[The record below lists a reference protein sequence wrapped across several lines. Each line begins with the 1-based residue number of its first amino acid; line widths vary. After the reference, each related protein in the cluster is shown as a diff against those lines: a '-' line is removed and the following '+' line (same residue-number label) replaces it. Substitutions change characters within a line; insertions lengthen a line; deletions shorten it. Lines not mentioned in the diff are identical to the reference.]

1 MTLNEWFDRIICINM
16 DRRPDRWAHATAEFE
31 KHGLTVQ
38 RFAGID
44 MGNLGNNGC
53 TESHGAVL
61 RMIVENEWPRTL
73 ILEDDVQFR
82 HDDMQDRFA
91 AMIGDVPADW
101 FILYLGAGYGEVP
114 RARVT
119 PNVIR
124 VNRMKTTSS
133 YAVTL
138 AAAREMAPH
147 IHGIGPIDELYGGWN
162 LSEPCYCF
170 EPRLAIQYENYSDLQ
185 RAVLNNGA
193 SMEDD
198 THVAQLR

>member
-1 MTLNEWFDRIICINM
+1 MTLNEYFTKVICINM
-16 DRRPDRWAHATAEFE
+16 DRRTDRWAHACAEFE
-31 KHGLTVQ
+31 KHGMTVE

-44 MGNLGNNGC
+44 MGSWGNNGC

-61 RMIVENEWPRTL
+61 RMIVDNQWPRTL
-73 ILEDDVQFR
+73 ILEDDVTFL
-82 HDDMQDRFA
+82 HDDMQERFA
-91 AMIGDVPADW
+91 VMIGAVPADW
-101 FILYLGAGYGEVP
+101 FILYLGAGYAEVP

-138 AAAREMAPH
+138 EAAREMAPH
-147 IHGIGPIDELYGGWN
+147 ISGIGPIDELYGQWN
-162 LSEPCYCF
+162 LSRPCYCL

-185 RAVLNNGA
+185 RAVLDNGA
-193 SMEDD
+193 SMQDGW
-198 THVAQLR
+198 HVAQL